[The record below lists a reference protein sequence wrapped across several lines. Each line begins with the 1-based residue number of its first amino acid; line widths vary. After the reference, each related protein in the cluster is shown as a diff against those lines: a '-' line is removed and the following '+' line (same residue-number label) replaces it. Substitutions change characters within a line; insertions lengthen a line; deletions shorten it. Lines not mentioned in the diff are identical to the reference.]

1 MSLTEVSLASVVIKQ
16 YKYKLKAY
24 LGVFSSL
31 VVLQI
36 LGVIFS
42 FSGSGSMGTGA
53 YGINVNISYYS
64 ADIVIFFTII
74 WGFISALLMT
84 TRAYRDDDFVL
95 ITNRVSSNLSSIAF
109 MLIASIAGGITA
121 MLSGFLLKVL
131 MYYV

>member
-42 FSGSGSMGTGA
+42 FSGS
-53 YGINVNISYYS
+53 
-64 ADIVIFFTII
+64 
-74 WGFISALLMT
+74 
-84 TRAYRDDDFVL
+84 
-95 ITNRVSSNLSSIAF
+95 
-109 MLIASIAGGITA
+109 
-121 MLSGFLLKVL
+121 
-131 MYYV
+131 